1 MLPRFS
7 RLRKRPTVASG
18 RKVGRLE
25 SSVMPTSRIDI
36 TCMGMSND
44 VETAGSVC
52 EMAIV
57 SPFARLRPRFYRR
70 RHHCDAIARAACWSI
85 IQEPEEPQVPS
96 RGCQTLRTNR
106 LEFKE
111 EVVPNRSISVVGQ
124 GELERGR
131 IERVHGNDAV
141 IQREANFRKWGTTRL
156 RL

>member
-52 EMAIV
+52 EMAMRV
-57 SPFARLRPRFYRR
+57 T
-70 RHHCDAIARAACWSI
+70 
-85 IQEPEEPQVPS
+85 V
-96 RGCQTLRTNR
+96 
-106 LEFKE
+106 
-111 EVVPNRSISVVGQ
+111 RSAPATV
-124 GELERGR
+124 LTT
-131 IERVHGNDAV
+131 
-141 IQREANFRKWGTTRL
+141 EAPP
-156 RL
+156 